1 MMDEMELMEDQVNV
15 TLHDQ
20 CRQTDRPMRL
30 AEKLCVYLFID
41 LESMNFKYDQCH
53 PNSII

>member
-1 MMDEMELMEDQVNV
+1 MDEMELMEDQVNV

-20 CRQTDRPMRL
+20 CRQTDRRMRL